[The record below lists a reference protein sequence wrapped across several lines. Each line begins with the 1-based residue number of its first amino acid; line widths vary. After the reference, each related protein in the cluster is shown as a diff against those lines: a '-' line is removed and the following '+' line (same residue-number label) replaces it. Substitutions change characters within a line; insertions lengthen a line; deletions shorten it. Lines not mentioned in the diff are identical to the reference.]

1 MRKDVKR
8 ARLWLINN
16 LNQRV
21 KKLSVKKG
29 NEKELDKNKRK
40 VEKLRSEIQLLKHI
54 DLDEVSK
61 FALCNKQEMLPQA
74 NQNELNMAQHVMV
87 RLANH
92 KFIQDQVQKFRQ
104 TYTVPMDRLILLIR
118 SLGLQYQKKKRK
130 LLLDGQVD
138 EVVEPEKVAGVAT
151 RLKKEDFVKKQKARQ
166 PTASKPTVEPKEN
179 SVTDPTKTESDEVIS
194 SSIAAIKDDLNESS
208 TVEVER
214 ADILLQSSKEARIN
228 KKISESTENRTCDRM
243 TSSASS
249 NSVTKTVKCKENT
262 RQKIP
267 WPKMSIPP
275 IDKKIGSMEIK
286 QLNLD
291 KMEADTISLE
301 KSNKISDNKSE
312 INELPRDSFFLGGVD
327 LPSDGDGDDLKNN
340 PGYSEHR

>member
-74 NQNELNMAQHVMV
+74 NQNELDMAQHVMV
-87 RLANH
+87 RLSNH

-130 LLLDGQVD
+130 LLLDDQVD
-138 EVVEPEKVAGVAT
+138 EVVESEKVPGVVT
-151 RLKKEDFVKKQKARQ
+151 SQKKEDSVIKPKAR
-166 PTASKPTVEPKEN
+166 KRTVEPKET
-179 SVTDPTKTESDEVIS
+179 SVTDPTKTESDELIS
-194 SSIAAIKDDLNESS
+194 NSSIATITDDLNKSS
-208 TVEVER
+208 TVEVES
-214 ADILLQSSKEARIN
+214 ADIQAQSSKEARIN
-228 KKISESTENRTCDRM
+228 KKISESKENRTCDIM

-249 NSVTKTVKCKENT
+249 NSIMKKTVKCKENT

-301 KSNKISDNKSE
+301 TSNNISDNKSE

-327 LPSDGDGDDLKNN
+327 LPSEDGDDDNDLKKNS
-340 PGYSEHR
+340 GYSDHR